1 MASPLWRWK
10 THFEKASPTAKKWAV
25 EQRQAFLK
33 DVRELRAKAGEP
45 RFTADVPILE
55 RWLKGY
61 KVADWKYDALE
72 AAGIISREEA
82 RNSVCITS

>member
-33 DVRELRAKAGEP
+33 DVRELRVEAREP
-45 RFTADVPILE
+45 RLKEDETVLE
-55 RWLKGY
+55 RWLKGW

-82 RNSVCITS
+82 RNSVYITS